1 MMIEQIIM
9 CIEYAVPSSRFNLVL
24 PSSKRRKMSI
34 DESSNIWLLLYTA
47 DTAVKT
53 NTYHTAVSMSID
65 DQVSAERQLR
75 YLLLD
80 LLQQSVR
87 RPHTKQEHLEW

>member
-1 MMIEQIIM
+1 
-9 CIEYAVPSSRFNLVL
+9 
-24 PSSKRRKMSI
+24 MSI

-47 DTAVKT
+47 ATAVKT